1 MSTGHRDAF
10 RPARRRAEE
19 FARLVEDAS
28 TGRADAARHAE
39 LLALVEALRAE
50 PAPEPRPDF
59 VLDLRERLMTAAA
72 SELVATRT
80 SPAVVDRLTV
90 APRHGRRERRL
101 AAAIGG
107 LAVVGATSTM
117 AVAAQSALPGDVL
130 YPLKRAIENAHT
142 GVSVGDDD
150 KGATLLANASGRLAE
165 VDQLSR
171 SGEVEDAAVITRTL
185 DDFAVQAAEAGD
197 LLIGDYA
204 ATGREGS
211 ITELKDFT
219 ATSLADLD
227 ALSGLLPEETRGS
240 LVRAGDVLAT
250 IDAQVDQLCPTCAG
264 EGITRI
270 PSWLLQAVGR
280 LSDDVLTAG
289 TGPRADSETTRPRQ
303 RQQPL
308 GPGSVTVPPQG
319 GQTGPTDVLPSPSPV
334 GGGGGDDGS
343 PSTGGGKDPLTDL
356 LDGDEPV
363 SGPGGGGD
371 VGEDLGEVVDELEDT
386 VGGVV
391 GGAGGV
397 VGGLTDPL
405 TGG

>member
-1 MSTGHRDAF
+1 
-10 RPARRRAEE
+10 
-19 FARLVEDAS
+19 
-28 TGRADAARHAE
+28 
-39 LLALVEALRAE
+39 
-50 PAPEPRPDF
+50 
-59 VLDLRERLMTAAA
+59 
-72 SELVATRT
+72 
-80 SPAVVDRLTV
+80 
-90 APRHGRRERRL
+90 RHGRREWRL

-319 GQTGPTDVLPSPSPV
+319 GQTGPTDVLPSPSP
-334 GGGGGDDGS
+334 GGGGGGDGS

-371 VGEDLGEVVDELEDT
+371 VGEDLGEVVDDLEDT

-391 GGAGGV
+391 GGVGGV